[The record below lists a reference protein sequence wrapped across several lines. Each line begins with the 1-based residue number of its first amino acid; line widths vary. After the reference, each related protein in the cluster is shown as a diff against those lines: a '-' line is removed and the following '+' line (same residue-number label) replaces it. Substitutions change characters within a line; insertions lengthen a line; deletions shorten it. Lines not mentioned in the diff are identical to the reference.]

1 MSEIRPPADAASVSA
16 NGFARETLPQLIDR
30 AQTDIEANLRG
41 AVARLPQTNL
51 DALACMSAGMAD
63 EQLEG
68 IDFYA
73 TQIHVT
79 TARGVW
85 LERHGAEW
93 GVLKK
98 EATRASGTLDVTV
111 AAAVT
116 VPRGSLFQ
124 TAERWHVETTA
135 AMTSLGPGVIEIPCQ
150 AVETG
155 AEGNLEAGSRLNTVN
170 PIGGVTAAVV
180 GAPGFAGGNPREG
193 EEFYRSRILDRI
205 QQPPQGGAG
214 YDYRRWMIDYPGC
227 TRAWVFPREQGTGT
241 VVCRF
246 SMDETYPDGI
256 PPPAEVARMTQWLDL
271 RRPVTAEVFVYAPV
285 AHPVDV
291 IVRDLFPNTP
301 LVRQAVEDELHD
313 MQWREG
319 EPGAILRRSW
329 FWEAVSIAAGERHHE
344 IEQPAAD
351 VPLAIGELGTLGKL
365 EFVFTDPLRRG
376 R

>member
-1 MSEIRPPADAASVSA
+1 VSEIRPAAAASA
-16 NGFARETLPQLIDR
+16 NFFARESLPQLIVR

-79 TARGVW
+79 TATGVW

-98 EATRASGTLDVTV
+98 EATRASGILDVTV
-111 AAAVT
+111 AAAGT
-116 VPRGSLFQ
+116 AVPLGSLFR
-124 TAERWHVETTA
+124 TAARVQVETTQ
-135 AMTSLGPGVIEIPCQ
+135 AMTSIAAGVIAIPCQ
-150 AVETG
+150 AVEAGAAGNLPAATRLSTVTPIVGVTG
-155 AEGNLEAGSRLNTVN
+155 A
-170 PIGGVTAAVV
+170 VV
-180 GAPGFAGGNPREG
+180 AAPGFAGGTPREG
-193 EEFYRSRILDRI
+193 EEAYRARILDRI
-205 QQPPQGGAG
+205 QQPPQGGAA
-214 YDYRRWMIDYPGC
+214 YDYRRWMLEFPGC

-246 SMDETYPDGI
+246 AMDETYPNGI
-256 PPPAEVARMTQWLDL
+256 PTAAEVARMTQWLDV

-285 AHPVDV
+285 PRPINVV
-291 IVRDLFPNTP
+291 VRDLSPNTAP
-301 LVRQAVEDELHD
+301 VRQAVEDELRD
-313 MQWREG
+313 MLLREG
-319 EPGAILRRSW
+319 EPGAIVYRSW
-329 FWEAVSIAAGERHHE
+329 FWEAVSIAAGERHHTIDE
-344 IEQPAAD
+344 PAAD
-351 VPLAIGELGTLGKL
+351 VQLAIGELAVLGTLD
-365 EFVFTDPLRRG
+365 FVITPVPPRG